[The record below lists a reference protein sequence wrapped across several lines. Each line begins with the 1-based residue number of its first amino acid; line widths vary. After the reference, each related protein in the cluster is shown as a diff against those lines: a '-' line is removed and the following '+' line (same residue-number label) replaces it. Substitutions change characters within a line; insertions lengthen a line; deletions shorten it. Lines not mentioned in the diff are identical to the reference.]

1 MKPILLDT
9 CAVLWLAGGETDRF
23 SDETLRRIRES
34 EIVYVSPI
42 TEWEIAL
49 KWKSGGIE
57 LPVSP
62 REFIARFMKR
72 LDVKI
77 LPLSEEVMFR
87 AVELPDLHRDPADRF
102 IIATALIGNI
112 PVVTADRHF
121 AQYGVE
127 TLG

>member
-9 CAVLWLAGGETDRF
+9 CAV
-23 SDETLRRIRES
+23 
-34 EIVYVSPI
+34 
-42 TEWEIAL
+42 
-49 KWKSGGIE
+49 
-57 LPVSP
+57 
-62 REFIARFMKR
+62 
-72 LDVKI
+72 
-77 LPLSEEVMFR
+77 
-87 AVELPDLHRDPADRF
+87 ELPDIHRDPADRF